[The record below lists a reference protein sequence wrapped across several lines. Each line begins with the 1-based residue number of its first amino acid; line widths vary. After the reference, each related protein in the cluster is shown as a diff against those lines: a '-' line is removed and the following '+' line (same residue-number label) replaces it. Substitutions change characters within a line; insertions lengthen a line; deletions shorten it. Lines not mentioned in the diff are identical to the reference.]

1 MFGTSV
7 CVFLLNHALLFH
19 RITWAGFR
27 LRLPGLQMSKLRQ
40 IDFLRWHLESRFS
53 CFALAMNFHLKVR
66 VGRTT
71 AELRKHSMPGT
82 SPEAQHGRYIP
93 RSTTWQVHTPKHSM
107 AGTSPEAQHGR
118 YIPRR
123 PAWQVHPPKHKM
135 AGTYPEAQHGRYI
148 PRSTAW
154 QVHTPKDQ
162 HLSRGCNWAD
172 TVVMATRRR

>member
-7 CVFLLNHALLFH
+7 CVLLLNHALLFN

-53 CFALAMNFHLKVR
+53 CFALAMNFHLNVSTCGENHRR
-66 VGRTT
+66 VT
-71 AELRKHSMPGT
+71 
-82 SPEAQHGRYIP
+82 EAQHARYIP
-93 RSTTWQVHTPKHSM
+93 RSTTWQVH
-107 AGTSPEAQHGR
+107 
-118 YIPRR
+118 
-123 PAWQVHPPKHKM
+123 PPKHNM

-154 QVHTPKDQ
+154 QVHPPKT
-162 HLSRGCNWAD
+162 S
-172 TVVMATRRR
+172 MAGTSPEAQDGRYIPRSTTWQVHPPKHSMAGTYPERSTSFPGM